1 MRLLGFSGVRDDD
14 VISDTTLSLVEAFQR
29 SRGLIISGTVDA
41 TTWLRLEEAGWRLGD
56 RLLYLTRP
64 YLRGDDVADLQVRL
78 SQLGF
83 DPGRIDGVFGP
94 LLHDAVLEFQTNC
107 GITAD
112 GTLTR
117 RTLLELLRVTPTVG
131 ERTLVTELRDGATK
145 IIKDGPLVVWGQG
158 PLHDA
163 IVSCLPAS
171 LVERP
176 PAEATIE
183 LVAAMANNQGA
194 AGVLV
199 VLPTETVD
207 GLQLHYWASY
217 RSHSRQGERL
227 ASLVAAS
234 LTALSDAPRL
244 SVTGMSLPIL
254 RETKM
259 TTLHITHGS
268 LEDADYPSYARAIG
282 HTVSEFFHS

>member
-1 MRLLGFSGVRDDD
+1 MGFSGVRDDD
-14 VISDTTLSLVEAFQR
+14 VVSDTTFSLVEAFQR
-29 SRGLIISGTVDA
+29 SRGLLITGAVDA
-41 TTWLRLEEAGWRLGD
+41 TTWQRLEEAGWRLGD

-94 LLHDAVLEFQTNC
+94 LLHDALLEFQTNC
-107 GITAD
+107 EVTVD

-131 ERTLVTELRDGATK
+131 ERTLVTELRDGASLVGVE
-145 IIKDGPLVVWGQG
+145 GPLVVWGHG
-158 PLHDA
+158 ALHDA
-163 IVSCLPAS
+163 LVAHLPRSIVEPPAADS
-171 LVERP
+171 SVER
-176 PAEATIE
+176 
-183 LVAAMANNQGA
+183 VAAFANAQGA
-194 AGVLV
+194 SGVV
-199 VLPTETVD
+199 VVVPSPSVD
-207 GLQLHYWASY
+207 GLELHYWASY

-234 LTALSDAPRL
+234 LTAVDDAPRI
-244 SVTGMSLPIL
+244 SVAGMSLPIL

-268 LEDADYPSYARAIG
+268 LEGFNHASCASAIG
-282 HTVSEFFHS
+282 RTVADFFHN